1 VSVAPSITRPLRR
14 GGGLRAQALPA
25 FAQVASG
32 AGNLVFAL
40 AAARLLAPGGF
51 ADLAAFLAL
60 YLVVH
65 VPASS
70 LSAGGALSPAA
81 VPRARRRALAL
92 GAGAGALVA
101 LAAVPVAP
109 LLGVPAGLLLV
120 LAAGVPVAPWL
131 ALERGR
137 LYGER
142 DHRRVAVSLAA
153 EPALRLGL
161 GLPLLAGLGAVG
173 GAAGVVAG
181 GWAALALTRPGA
193 AARATAGTGER
204 AAADRATRGTALAA
218 AGVFLVLALVQNQ
231 DVVLAN
237 ALLGGDEAGRFAVLS
252 TLGGLAAFASTTVPL
267 VLLPRARAGEPGAL
281 AAAVGAA
288 AALGAA
294 AVGAVALMPSDLV
307 GVAFGERYASV
318 GALAVPYVAAM
329 ALFGVARVLVA
340 HRIATGAG
348 GRALVAP
355 LAIAVAQAAAILTVA
370 DDARSVALIT
380 LVAMVGLV
388 ATTAPGVVVP
398 FPLRSRRAM
407 PPRAIVVAVAAFT
420 LVGLAL
426 RMFANRGIWLDEATS
441 ITQAQMSF
449 GDLLTSLRT
458 LDVHPPLHH
467 LIVWAL
473 AHVAGTGELVMRAP
487 SYLAGAAL
495 IPVLYLTATELWDR
509 RAGVVAAAL
518 GTVAPFLVWYAQE
531 ARMYSLF
538 MLFATLALYAQL
550 RALRRGGTGDW
561 ALYALASAALV
572 WTQYFG
578 VLVVAV
584 QQGAFLI
591 AALRGRDRRFVR
603 GWLLATLAL
612 VVAVAPLAPLAIDQF
627 QANEAAGRGFD
638 QPSQAGADVSST
650 RSQPG
655 VYIALTNVVW
665 ALWGYHSDETMAAI
679 TSMWPLGLLVA
690 LALLGRGRSPRTLL
704 VAGCALLPAIALY
717 LVGELKPFLFEIR
730 YFAALAP
737 LAVLLLARAASSWA
751 RASVAAAALST
762 VLVATMGVA
771 AADQLL
777 NRGNPRVYDF
787 EGALARL
794 EREARPG
801 DVVLYEP
808 SYLRD
813 VVDYYAPELNARPLE
828 GALDERALPARR
840 VFLLGSFQDQQ
851 PERRATLAGIE
862 RLRES
867 RDLRER
873 FDRPQVRVWGFR

>member
-1 VSVAPSITRPLRR
+1 VSAAASITRPLRR

-40 AAARLLAPGGF
+40 AAARLLAPGAF

-81 VPRARRRALAL
+81 VPQARRRAVAI

-101 LAAVPVAP
+101 LAAVPAAP
-109 LLGVPAGLLLV
+109 LLGVPVGLLLV

-142 DHRRVAVSLAA
+142 DHRRVALSLVA
-153 EPALRLGL
+153 EPALRLAI
-161 GLPLLAGLGAVG
+161 GLPLLAALGAVG

-181 GWAALALTRPGA
+181 GWAALVLTRPGA
-193 AARATAGTGER
+193 ATQAPVRR
-204 AAADRATRGTALAA
+204 AAADRATRGAALAA

-340 HRIATGAG
+340 HRVATGAG
-348 GRALVAP
+348 VRALVAP
-355 LAIAVAQAAAILTVA
+355 LAIAIAQAAAILALA
-370 DDARSVALIT
+370 DDARAVALIT

-398 FPLRSRRAM
+398 FPLRRR
-407 PPRAIVVAVAAFT
+407 PRAPRTIPLALAGFT

-441 ITQAQMSF
+441 ITQAQMSL

-458 LDVHPPLHH
+458 FDVHPPLHH

-509 RAGVVAAAL
+509 RAGIVAAAL

-538 MLFATLALYAQL
+538 MLFATLAVYAQL
-550 RALRRGGTGDW
+550 RALRRGGAGDW

-578 VLVVAV
+578 ALVVAV
-584 QQGAFLI
+584 QQGAFLL

-612 VVAVAPLAPLAIDQF
+612 AVAVAPLAPLAIDQF

-717 LVGELKPFLFEIR
+717 LLGELKPFLFEIR

-737 LAVLLLARAASSWA
+737 LAVLLLARAVSGWA
-751 RASVAAAALST
+751 RAGVAAAALST

-813 VVDYYAPELNARPLE
+813 VVEYYAPELNARPLE

-840 VFLLGSFQDQQ
+840 VFVLGSFQDQQ
-851 PERRATLAGIE
+851 PERRATLQGIE

>member
-1 VSVAPSITRPLRR
+1 MSAAASITRPLRR

-40 AAARLLAPGGF
+40 AAARLLAPGAF

-81 VPRARRRALAL
+81 VPQARRRALAI

-142 DHRRVAVSLAA
+142 DHRRVALSLVA

-193 AARATAGTGER
+193 ATRATVER
-204 AAADRATRGTALAA
+204 AAADRATRGAALAA

-340 HRIATGAG
+340 HRVATGAG
-348 GRALVAP
+348 VRALVAP
-355 LAIAVAQAAAILTVA
+355 LAIAVAQAAAIIAVA
-370 DDARSVALIT
+370 DDARAVALVT
-380 LVAMVGLV
+380 LAAMVGLV

-398 FPLRSRRAM
+398 FPLRRRPQA
-407 PPRAIVVAVAAFT
+407 PRTIVLALAAFT

-538 MLFATLALYAQL
+538 MLFATLAVYAQL
-550 RALRRGGTGDW
+550 RALRRGGAGDW
-561 ALYALASAALV
+561 ALYAFASAALV

-578 VLVVAV
+578 LLVVAV
-584 QQGAFLI
+584 QQGAFLL

-717 LVGELKPFLFEIR
+717 LLGELKPFLFEIR

-737 LAVLLLARAASSWA
+737 LAVLLLARAASGWA
-751 RASVAAAALST
+751 RAGVAAAALST

-813 VVDYYAPELNARPLE
+813 VVEYYAPELDARPLE
-828 GALDERALPARR
+828 GALDEQALPARR
-840 VFLLGSFQDQQ
+840 VFVLGSFQDQQ
-851 PERRATLAGIE
+851 PERRATLEGIE

-867 RDLRER
+867 RALRER